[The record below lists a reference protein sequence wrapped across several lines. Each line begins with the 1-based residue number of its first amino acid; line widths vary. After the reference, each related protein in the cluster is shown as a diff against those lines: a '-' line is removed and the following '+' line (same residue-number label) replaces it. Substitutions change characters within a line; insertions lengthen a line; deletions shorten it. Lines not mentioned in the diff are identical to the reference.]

1 MSKEKSLIT
10 DKKGMEGG
18 ESRDKKLDKAL
29 HLLLYSNL
37 ILTDGADRFRAQLKK
52 LSEHLRKA
60 IASKKDQSTRAI
72 TCFLENKVNFKND
85 LNFNEKEK
93 HTSNES

>member
-1 MSKEKSLIT
+1 
-10 DKKGMEGG
+10 MEGG

-60 IASKKDQSTRAI
+60 ITSEKDQSTRAI
-72 TCFLENKVNFKND
+72 TRFLDNYSKF
-85 LNFNEKEK
+85 
-93 HTSNES
+93 